1 MNQLQGN
8 KSRGNEKLLT
18 QYKGHP
24 SQVINTV
31 VLEESIERGNS
42 HSTGGVENNN
52 CSPKMPQHDLDTN
65 NGRFH

>member
-1 MNQLQGN
+1 MNHLQGN
-8 KSRGNEKLLT
+8 KSRGNEKLMT

-42 HSTGGVENNN
+42 HSTGGVENST
-52 CSPKMPQHDLDTN
+52 CSPQMSQQDLGII
-65 NGRFH
+65 NGRFQ